1 MEETPLL
8 RSRCW
13 VVHSTIN
20 DFLPHI
26 SMEISKKESKD
37 CEISEG
43 QRCTVLQW
51 IPIVCILCRLTELQ
65 LVWEEAKNSQWS
77 RSHTR
82 VRICTWSP
90 ATERTHVN
98 PRAKEA
104 DTGGSL
110 GTVGSCL
117 AKPASSRFGE
127 RLCLR
132 REGRRCRKT
141 LEVSFCAPPQWS
153 EDRHYQC

>member
-8 RSRCW
+8 RGRCW

-20 DFLPHI
+20 DLLPHI

-43 QRCTVLQW
+43 QRCTMLQQ
-51 IPIVCILCRLTELQ
+51 IPIACILCQLTELQ
-65 LVWEEAKNSQWS
+65 LVWEEAKNGQWS
-77 RSHTR
+77 SSHTSMR
-82 VRICTWSP
+82 TCTWSP

-110 GTVGSCL
+110 GIVGSL
-117 AKPASSRFGE
+117 FSQTSKLQIRWETLPQKGREVMQEDTWGQP
-127 RLCLR
+127 LC
-132 REGRRCRKT
+132 
-141 LEVSFCAPPQWS
+141 PPPWS